1 MSVLTNGRKEILCR
15 NNIGGVKNVYIFSYD
30 ADQTFILNGQTVV
43 SASSSSTLYKFEIAN
58 GNFSESITNDEN
70 GIVFNQSVSFRLFKQ
85 NVFTTNELNALTNFD
100 FRYIVEFNDGS
111 LKLGGLYNGAKVSSL
126 NINSGGAKQDF
137 TGYDLT
143 FESAEELES
152 PYLDNLEVI
161 TGEAINYIFENGN
174 NFIFQDNNNFI
185 FN

>member
-1 MSVLTNGRKEILCR
+1 MSVLTSGRKEILCR

-30 ADQTFILNGQTVV
+30 ASVQFLLDGQNLISTDNTK
-43 SASSSSTLYKFEIAN
+43 TLYKFDVTN
-58 GNFSESITNDEN
+58 GNFSENITNDEN
-70 GIVFNQSVSFRLFKQ
+70 GVLFNQSLSFRLLKQ

-143 FESAEELES
+143 FESAEEIESIYVSSLDLLTNTEILLLEDGFS
-152 PYLDNLEVI
+152 LLL
-161 TGEAINYIFENGN
+161 ENGDL
-174 NFIFQDNNNFI
+174 ITLE
-185 FN
+185 